1 MYNLL
6 TDNSIDGKYSQFQ
19 FTAIG
24 APDSRSLQPSLTC
37 FEHSHVIF
45 IWFWHESQCCIS
57 LCCTKSIS
65 SSRLKEREE
74 HQAVLT
80 KMKFLENYSQFAV
93 PFVFI
98 WLLFPGLSYTSKA
111 LTVSQQRED
120 GGTADEAPRRTRRIA
135 ETPANENNS
144 NPTSMGKLG
153 LPCSKPSMD
162 DFPGDF
168 MSQEMRVH
176 GGAIVHLFLVIYMFI
191 GLTILC
197 EHYFVPSVEKM
208 GRKLHLSHDV
218 CGATLMA
225 MATSG
230 SELCTSIIGVFITKS
245 DIGLA
250 TMAGSVAFDSL
261 FIVAICGLFT
271 SSTLRLSRWPLVRD
285 NLGNLV
291 SVTALTVVTYDRKVY
306 WYEAVGLLSLYFLYC
321 VVMYYNNSLERI
333 FKGIESRTKR
343 IVDVETELTESEN
356 KKLIPT
362 DDSGDEDTMRG
373 SAVHEIQV
381 IHSNND
387 RPDSVLYNVIS
398 SIQWVVMLPF
408 TCLYSVTI
416 PDCRNYR
423 WENWFL
429 LTFLVSLVWMLLL
442 CYLLVWM
449 VAIIGFTLGIP
460 DAVMGLTF
468 MAAGTSLPDALS
480 SLIVTRQGEGDMAV
494 SHANG
499 SNMFNVLF
507 CLGFPW
513 LLQTTVVDVG
523 GQVTV
528 MSEGMMFTTLCL
540 YAAVV
545 LPFVIIM
552 FNKWYLNKRLGIA
565 FIILYL
571 LFTAIFVLFGINMFG
586 QFVLRMCSS

>member
-1 MYNLL
+1 
-6 TDNSIDGKYSQFQ
+6 
-19 FTAIG
+19 
-24 APDSRSLQPSLTC
+24 
-37 FEHSHVIF
+37 
-45 IWFWHESQCCIS
+45 
-57 LCCTKSIS
+57 
-65 SSRLKEREE
+65 
-74 HQAVLT
+74 
-80 KMKFLENYSQFAV
+80 MKFLENCSQFAV

-98 WLLFPGLSYTSKA
+98 WLLFPGLFYTSKA
-111 LTVSQQRED
+111 LTLSQQTED
-120 GGTADEAPRRTRRIA
+120 GDTGVEAPSRTRRIA

-144 NPTSMGKLG
+144 NPTSMGKLS

-162 DFPGDF
+162 NFPGDF

-176 GGAIVHLFLVIYMFI
+176 GGAIVHLFLVVYMFI

-197 EHYFVPSVEKM
+197 DHYFVPSVEKM
-208 GRKLHLSHDV
+208 GRKLHLNRDV

-250 TMAGSVAFDSL
+250 TMAGSMAFDSL
-261 FIVAICGLFT
+261 FIVAICGLFA

-321 VVMYYNNSLERI
+321 VVMCYNNSLERI
-333 FKGIESRTKR
+333 FKGTESHTKR
-343 IVDVETELTESEN
+343 FVDVETELTESEN

-362 DDSGDEDTMRG
+362 HDNSDEDTMRG
-373 SAVHEIQV
+373 SAIHEIQV
-381 IHSNND
+381 IRSNND
-387 RPDSVLYNVIS
+387 PQNSLIYNIMS
-398 SIQWVVMLPF
+398 SIQWVIMLPF

-416 PDCRNYR
+416 PDCRKGR
-423 WENWFL
+423 WENWCL
-429 LTFLVSLVWMLLL
+429 LTFLISVVWMSLL

-449 VAIIGFTLGIP
+449 VAIIGFTLDIP

-468 MAAGTSLPDALS
+468 MAAASSAPSALS
-480 SLIVTRQGEGDMAV
+480 SLVVTWQGEGDMAV
-494 SHANG
+494 SQANG

-513 LLQTTVVDVG
+513 LLQTTVVDMG

-528 MSEGMMFTTLCL
+528 ISKGMTFTTLCL

-552 FNKWYLNKRLGIA
+552 FNKWYLNKCLGIA

-571 LFTAIFVLFGINMFG
+571 SFTAIFVLFGINMFG
-586 QFVLRMCSS
+586 KFSLRMCTS